1 MTQTL
6 FYTYLCFRLRSLCF
20 SGLRSG
26 RSSRLLD
33 DRALTG
39 DGTGRTLLGTDTAVL
54 TVLVHHCKIIHDM
67 DAIER
72 TVTLAHTAGDTSGR
86 AGILDC
92 LALQMVLAGN
102 IMLLL
107 IRNEIDDVLRAGLHA
122 GTTGHTLLL
131 IDDSDTVYDVDC
143 IECTGLHAGTVT
155 TAAECTFLLGTVWYD
170 RKIGTVCDTG
180 IVVCLLRLR
189 AVTLAAYERD
199 HLAGLVDRLRLDTH
213 HLSDLL
219 SDRSTADRTLGDGSF
234 TVCDG
239 LRTAITARESA
250 GTAVV
255 TWQTVSDLRFTLI
268 YFNLK
273 LLGSHAQE
281 DADD

>member
-1 MTQTL
+1 M
-6 FYTYLCFRLRSLCF
+6 
-20 SGLRSG
+20 
-26 RSSRLLD
+26 
-33 DRALTG
+33 
-39 DGTGRTLLGTDTAVL
+39 DT
-54 TVLVHHCKIIHDM
+54 
-67 DAIER
+67 IER
-72 TVTLAHTAGDTSGR
+72 TVTLTHTAGDTSGR

-102 IMLLL
+102 IVLLL

-122 GTTGHTLLL
+122 GTTGNTLFL
-131 IDDSDTVYDVDC
+131 INNSDTVYDVNC
-143 IECTGLHAGTVT
+143 IEGTGLHTGAVT
-155 TAAECTFLLGTVWYD
+155 TAAECTFLLGAVWYD
-170 RKIGTVCDTG
+170 GKLGTICDTG

-189 AVTLAAYERD
+189 TVTLAANERN

-219 SDRSTADRTLGDGSF
+219 SDCSTANRTLGYGSF

-250 GTAVV
+250 GTTVV
-255 TWQTVSDLRFTLI
+255 TRQTVSDLRFTLI

>member
-1 MTQTL
+1 M
-6 FYTYLCFRLRSLCF
+6 
-20 SGLRSG
+20 
-26 RSSRLLD
+26 
-33 DRALTG
+33 
-39 DGTGRTLLGTDTAVL
+39 DT
-54 TVLVHHCKIIHDM
+54 
-67 DAIER
+67 IER

-86 AGILDC
+86 AGILDR

-102 IMLLL
+102 IVLLL

-131 IDDSDTVYDVDC
+131 IDDRDTVYDVNC
-143 IECTGLHAGTVT
+143 IEGTGLHAGAVT
-155 TAAECTFLLGTVWYD
+155 TAAEGTFLLGAVWYD
-170 RKIGTVCDTG
+170 RKLGTICDTG
-180 IVVCLLRLR
+180 IVICLLRLR
-189 AVTLAAYERD
+189 AVALTAYERH
-199 HLAGLVDRLRLDTH
+199 HLVRLIDRLGLHAHD
-213 HLSDLL
+213 LSDLL
-219 SDRSTADRTLGDGSF
+219 SDRSTANRTLGYGSF

-250 GTAVV
+250 GTTVV
-255 TWQTVSDLRFTLI
+255 TRQTVSDLRFTLI